1 MPDENDAMNPAII
14 SADSHVTEH
23 PDCYV
28 SRVAH
33 KYKDRV
39 PHLVYDDK
47 LGDLMTMEGLRKPIA
62 LSIASAAGENPKDLL
77 TKRGKDA
84 KFEVLPQGGWNAKA
98 RLAAQSRDGIAAEV
112 LYPTIGMEVCNLAD
126 VDLKKVCMDAYNEWL
141 AELCANA
148 PTRLFGLGQTPMRD
162 IDESIA
168 DLHKLKN
175 MGMVGVN
182 LPGRPAIEGHDYDS
196 DIYDP
201 FWQACVD
208 LELPPSF
215 HILTSGDGVSLANT
229 RGHKLN
235 SFMGIIRAN
244 QDIVGMLILGAVFD
258 RNPKLKIVCVEA
270 DAGWAPHYMH
280 RMDHGYEY
288 HRYWM
293 RALPLERKP
302 SEYFLDNVC
311 LTFQNDRP
319 ALLNKEHLNIRNL
332 LWANDYPHPDS
343 TWPRSQDV
351 IEEHMAHLSA
361 QERQWVLH
369 DNTRELYSLPEPG

>member
-1 MPDENDAMNPAII
+1 MSYPII

-23 PDCYV
+23 PECYS
-28 SRVAH
+28 SRVAL
-33 KYKDRV
+33 KYRERA
-39 PHLVYDDK
+39 PHLIYSEK
-47 LGDLMTMEGLRKPIA
+47 LGDMMTMEGLSKPIA

-77 TKRGKDA
+77 TKRGVDA
-84 KFEVLPQGGWNAKA
+84 KFDVLPRGGWDPKA
-98 RLAAQSRDGIAAEV
+98 RIAAQERDGVAAEV
-112 LYPTIGMEVCNLAD
+112 LYPTIGMEVCNLKDAE
-126 VDLKKVCMDAYNEWL
+126 LKRVCMDAYNEWL
-141 AELCANA
+141 SELCANA
-148 PTRLFGLGQTPMRD
+148 PKRLFGLGQTPMRD
-162 IDESIA
+162 IDESIN
-168 DLHKLKN
+168 DLSKIKD

-208 LELPPSF
+208 LDLPPSF
-215 HILTSGDGVSLANT
+215 HILTSGDGVSIANV

-244 QDIVGMLILGAVFD
+244 QDIMGMLILGGVFD

-270 DAGWAPHYMH
+270 DAGWVPHYIH

-293 RALPLERKP
+293 RAMPLERKP
-302 SEYFLDNVC
+302 SEYFLEHIY

-319 ALLNKEHLNIRNL
+319 ALDNKDHLNIRNL

-343 TWPRSQDV
+343 TWPKSQAIID
-351 IEEHMAHLSA
+351 EHMAHLTA
-361 QERQWVLH
+361 QERRLVLH
-369 DNTRELYSLPEPG
+369 DNAKALYSLPDLAH

>member
-1 MPDENDAMNPAII
+1 MII

-23 PDCYV
+23 PDCYT
-28 SRVAH
+28 SRVAARF
-33 KYKDRV
+33 KLRA
-39 PHLVYDDK
+39 PHLVYDQK
-47 LGDLMTMEGLRKPIA
+47 LGDLMTMEGLKKPIA
-62 LSIASAAGENPKDLL
+62 LSIASAAGEEPKDLL

-84 KFEVLPQGGWNAKA
+84 KFEVLPQGGWNPTA
-98 RLAAQSRDGIAAEV
+98 RLEAQSRDGVTAEV

-126 VDLKKVCMDAYNEWL
+126 SQLKKVCMDAYNDWL
-141 AELCANA
+141 AEFCANA
-148 PTRLFGLGQTPMRD
+148 PNRLFGLGQTPMRD

-168 DLHKLKN
+168 DLERIKA

-201 FWQACVD
+201 FWQACVA
-208 LELPPSF
+208 LGLPPSF
-215 HILTSGDGVSLANT
+215 HILTSGDGVGIQNV

-244 QDIVGMLILGAVFD
+244 QDIMGMLILGAVFD
-258 RNPKLKIVCVEA
+258 RNPDLKVVCVEA

-293 RALPLERKP
+293 RAMPLERKP
-302 SEYFLDNVC
+302 SEYFLDNIC
-311 LTFQNDRP
+311 LTFQNDAP
-319 ALLNKEHLNIRNL
+319 ALESKHRLNISHL

-343 TWPRSQDV
+343 TWPRSQNIIDM
-351 IEEHMAHLSA
+351 HTTHLTDA
-361 QERQWVLH
+361 EREMVLYQ
-369 DNTRELYSLPEPG
+369 NTQSLYQLDSVTH